1 MRSSFGWLEVGL
13 KSILQFV
20 TSALLALR
28 FLRVWT
34 KIVIFTNLSKR
45 GASEAA
51 EGCLASVAAKFL
63 KTAKEIPFHIHLREN
78 KSGRRI
84 WAFLCPFSYAKQNL
98 QFSNILARG
107 NKSGRRIWAFLCPF
121 SYAKQ
126 KLNFS
131 NKLAHGNCFLAA
143 LLISALEL
151 QNIKFTNNHFGHLTS
166 LKHEIPEKK
175 NCKDYLTKYLLYLI
189 EKHTDYW
196 QNWNFF
202 LPHHHVFFL
211 NHSVEINE
219 FYCHLVWCFWKGKK
233 GRVGVG

>member
-1 MRSSFGWLEVGL
+1 M
-13 KSILQFV
+13 
-20 TSALLALR
+20 
-28 FLRVWT
+28 
-34 KIVIFTNLSKR
+34 
-45 GASEAA
+45 
-51 EGCLASVAAKFL
+51 SVAAKL
-63 KTAKEIPFHIHLREN
+63 VKTAKEILFHIHLREN
-78 KSGRRI
+78 KSGRRRI
-84 WAFLCPFSYAKQNL
+84 WAFFCPFSYTKQKL

-107 NKSGRRIWAFLCPF
+107 NKLGRRIWAFLCPF
-121 SYAKQ
+121 LYTKQKLQFSNILACGNKSGRRIWAFFCPFTYTKQ